1 MSVTTNRIALST
13 IKDSHLNSTSTSP
26 NSTPTKDRKKSRP
39 TLFNSIR
46 KPINNNSISFAR
58 SSTDLISKSFALSNS
73 ATTLNLNKKF
83 SPLRAVSFSNYRSTS
98 TKSNSGLKLQS
109 TNDAFKNDS
118 VGLAATK
125 LKLKL
130 QLAYY
135 KVQQSKETRLKSLKY
150 SSNNTRQYHSPKSG
164 NYKSTSI
171 KLNSV
176 IASLESPPTSAKNSP
191 VFNNSACST
200 ATNTGP
206 FNSPDYHSI
215 IQPLP
220 TPPDQQQKQ
229 QKQTTPTIL
238 SYSHSINVNL
248 NATPRH
254 RSIIDSYPTKS
265 KLNKIA
271 NKKGTAKRSQ
281 KLKLFQ
287 IRKNSVFY
295 NANQKKLPLIQKQD
309 QYGLDIVNHTTSFN
323 NKNNTTP
330 SSSQGNNNNNSQ
342 GVVNFSFINYPNSQE
357 SNNHLPS
364 IILNPPSSSSSST
377 TTNNTSNT
385 TSSSAYL
392 KHHERKTSL
401 PSINK
406 ILKTPIKRANS
417 MRPPSQFLYQKSFN
431 EAAPLVVPGSQSQGN
446 SNDETIIDE
455 DNELTIIQN
464 TTINNT
470 TIDQNATI
478 EVNDDDEEDA
488 HNNNDKLSSRKNQQN
503 DEDILTSSPIHN
515 QQFTTPNKFSVA
527 KSLLQLGG
535 HRM

>member
-488 HNNNDKLSSRKNQQN
+488 YNNNDKLSSRKNQQN